1 MFMHPDGVKRAV
13 IAGLGIAMVSK
24 LTVKDDVRRK
34 LLAVVSMKAG
44 LSSRPI
50 VVVDHRQKHHGTAC
64 RAMLQALET
73 AFPMERHS
81 TSQVIAK
88 PVEQFDQLRTS
99 SSAAHPTQLTE

>member
-50 VVVDHRQKHHGTAC
+50 VVVDHRQSITAPHAARC
-64 RAMLQALET
+64 C
-73 AFPMERHS
+73 
-81 TSQVIAK
+81 K
-88 PVEQFDQLRTS
+88 PSRRLFLWSGIRLRR
-99 SSAAHPTQLTE
+99 